1 MSPTAPNAVASP
13 TLNDHRIIVNSIGDA
28 GARMVGVL
36 KQVLP
41 HAEARLAA
49 LLYQAPSEIIG
60 GLSHAQAEQINSLL
74 RSTGLDSQVLGTGR
88 ALHTR

>member
-1 MSPTAPNAVASP
+1 MSMTAPDATAQP
-13 TLNDHRIIVNSIGDA
+13 TLNDHRIVINSIGDA

-41 HAEARLAA
+41 QSEARLAA

-60 GLSHAQAEQINSLL
+60 GLSYAQAE
-74 RSTGLDSQVLGTGR
+74 
-88 ALHTR
+88 